1 MKRFV
6 YLTLILLMTACGA
19 QSDEVVA
26 NPDEALVGDADVT
39 FSEDTTAYTLQVLHA
54 ADQEA
59 SPDVIE
65 NAPNFSAI
73 VNGFRDDAGNTLVL
87 GSGDLIIPGA
97 FFFATGGQ
105 ADVRIANAVGFQA
118 MALGNHEF
126 DLGTNALAGLI
137 AQEVEDDGT
146 LTYAGTQFPY
156 LSANLDF
163 SANEDLNGF
172 VVPAAQAPEPNSVT
186 DSVVFEVGG
195 ERVGVVGATT
205 PQLPSISS
213 PGTVQVLPAQPDN
226 LEALADIIQAEVDA
240 LAGQGINK
248 VILLAHLQQIQNE
261 IDLAGLLQSVDIIIS
276 GGSDTLLADE
286 DDRVR
291 EEYGK
296 EPQGPYPL
304 LYTSAAGEP
313 VALVNTDREYRYVGR
328 LLTEFDADGVLT
340 GIGEASGPVP
350 ADDAGAAEFGTE
362 PAPGV
367 VEAVNEV
374 ETTLVELDGTLYG
387 ATEVFLNGIR
397 EAVRTQET
405 NLGNLTADANL
416 AAARTQNDSVTLS
429 LKNGGGI
436 RASIGDI
443 LPGDEGER
451 VPPQENPLIEDDQD
465 GDISQLDIQNSLR
478 FNNTLV
484 TLTVTAEELKRLLE
498 HGVAATEPGATPG
511 QFPQV
516 GGFAFSFDP
525 SQQALQYNEA
535 GELVQE
541 GERVQSLVVFDAEG
555 NVADTVVEGGT
566 LQGDPARTFDLITLN
581 FLAEL
586 RENGLGG
593 DGYPFPAGERSE
605 LTDEAGEP
613 LGEQE
618 ALQSYLEA
626 NFPREN
632 PYSQADTPI
641 EEDTR
646 IQNLS
651 FREDTV
657 GEGAD
662 GETGG
667 GNGGADGFREVPI
680 YEIQGT
686 GHVSPFESETIV
698 TTGIVTATSEN
709 GFYLQDARGD
719 GDDATSDALFVFTGD
734 EPRSEPTVSVG
745 DEVEV
750 RGPVSEFVPGGAD
763 TGNLSTTQIFRPG
776 YEVLSWDNAL
786 PTPVLLVQGGRT
798 PPTQAIDDDLTEQYE
813 LNAGEG
819 DYQPAED
826 GVDFYESLEAMR
838 VTVEGAQAVG
848 PTTRFGEIFTV
859 LGASGA
865 TGLSERGTLN
875 ISPDDFNPERIQI
888 DEDASI
894 LDFDFPQVDVN
905 ARLTDVV
912 GVVGYSFGNFEV
924 YPTESFEVKT
934 ASSLEPEVS
943 DIESGEG
950 QLSVASYNVLNL
962 DPNGDD
968 GDADVAGGQF
978 DAVAVDIADNLNA
991 PDIVALQ
998 EIQDN
1003 DGSVP
1008 PGDSD
1013 VSAAD
1018 VTLQTLVDAILAAG
1032 GPEYAFIDNPFIGD
1046 DTSGGQPGGNIRA
1059 AFLYNPERVSLAG
1072 EPQPDSFDSGAV
1084 QTVLD
1089 PQDQQTNPEN
1099 PFFDSRLP
1107 LVATFAFNGREV
1119 TVISNHFSSKGGSKP
1134 LLGST
1139 QRTVVEMA
1147 EPGEGQEDPEINGS
1161 LDERRDQAQAVKDYA
1176 DDLLAENADA
1186 NVVAAGDFNEFEFI
1200 SPLETLEMS
1209 LVNLTET
1216 LEPDE
1221 RYSYIFQG
1229 NSQSLDHILV
1239 SESLAVN
1246 AQFDAVHLNSEFADQ
1261 ASDHDPLLASFALAA
1276 SDSEPSGA
1284 LRLERLATYTT
1295 GAFDEGAAEI
1305 VAYDPGSQR
1314 LFIVN
1319 SNAVT
1324 LDILDISDPANP
1336 MPEEPLDMTQY
1347 GAAANSVDVFEGT
1360 AVVAVENEIATE
1372 PGTVVFLTSDGELI
1386 SQVTVGALPDMLT
1399 FTPDGSKVVVANEG
1413 EPSDDYSTDPEGSV
1427 SIIDMSGG
1435 TENLTQEDVTEVGF
1449 SSFNDAELDE
1459 SVRVFGPEASVAQDL
1474 EPEYIAVSPD
1484 STLAWVALQENN
1496 ALARLDLEAGEVT
1509 DLIGL
1514 GFKDHSLEENAVDP
1528 TDEDGGIN
1536 IGTHPV
1542 FGMYQPDAIAT
1553 FEANGE
1559 TYIVTANEGDVRD
1572 YDGYS
1577 EEARL
1582 GDDEYMLAEDAFPNA
1597 DELKET
1603 LGRLTV
1609 TTATGDTDG
1618 DGAFEEIYTFGGRSF
1633 SIHDAAG
1640 ELVFDSGD
1648 ALERLT
1654 AEAYPEFFNAN
1665 NDENGAE
1672 TFESRSDNKGPEP
1685 EGVVTGQVGESVY
1698 AFIGLERIGGVVT
1711 YDVSDP
1717 ENPQFVDYTNYR
1729 DFSADIKSEA
1739 AGDLGPEGLLF
1750 ISAEESPTGTPLL
1763 VVGNEVSGS
1772 TSIYALKQE

>member
-1 MKRFV
+1 MRRFV

-39 FSEDTTAYTLQVLHA
+39 FSKGATAYTLQVLHA

-73 VNGFRDDAGNTLVL
+73 VNGFRDEAENSLLL

-97 FFFATGGQ
+97 FYFATGGE

-126 DLGTNALAGLI
+126 DLGTNALAGLV

-146 LTYAGTQFPY
+146 VTYAGTQFPY

-163 SANEDLNGF
+163 SANEDLSEF
-172 VVPAAQAPEPNSVT
+172 VVPAAQAPEPNSIT

-195 ERVGVVGATT
+195 ERIGVIGATT

-213 PGTVQVLPAQPDN
+213 PGTVRVLPMQQDDI
-226 LEALADIIQAEVDA
+226 EGLAEIVQAEIDV
-240 LAGQGINK
+240 LTGEGVNK
-248 VILLAHLQQIQNE
+248 VILLAHLQQLQNE
-261 IDLAGLLQSVDIIIS
+261 IDMAGLLQGVDVIIA
-276 GGSDTLLADE
+276 GGSDTLLANE
-286 DDRVR
+286 DDRIR
-291 EEYGK
+291 EAYGK

-340 GIGEASGPVP
+340 GIGEASGPYP
-350 ADDAGAAEFGTE
+350 ADDAGAAAFGTE

-367 VEAVNEV
+367 LEAVNEV

-416 AAARTQNDSVTLS
+416 AAARAQDSSVTLS

-465 GDISQLDIQNSLR
+465 GDVSQLDVQNSLR

-525 SQQALQYNEA
+525 SRQALQYDEA
-535 GELVQE
+535 GERVQE
-541 GERVQSLVVFDAEG
+541 GERVRSLIVFDAEG
-555 NVADTVVEGGT
+555 DVADTVVEGGT
-566 LQGDPARTFDLITLN
+566 LQGDSARTFDLVTLN

-593 DGYPFPAGERSE
+593 DGYPFPAGERTE
-605 LTDEAGEP
+605 LTNGAGEP

-618 ALQSYLEA
+618 ALQGYLET
-626 NFPREN
+626 NFPRTD

-641 EEDTR
+641 EEDER

-651 FREDTV
+651 VREDTLGDDTGDG
-657 GEGAD
+657 GEG
-662 GETGG
+662 GEPQS
-667 GNGGADGFREVPI
+667 VSI
-680 YEIQGT
+680 YAIQGE
-686 GHVSPFESETIV
+686 GHVSPFEGERVV
-698 TTGIVTATSEN
+698 TTGIVTAAGSD
-709 GFYLQDARGD
+709 GFYLQDAEGD
-719 GDDATSDALFVFTGD
+719 NNEATSDALFVFLGD

-750 RGPVSEFVPGGAD
+750 RGSVSEFVPGGAD

-776 YEVLSWDNAL
+776 YEVLSRDNPL

-798 PPTQAIDDDLTEQYE
+798 PPTEVIDDDRSAQYD

-819 DYQPAED
+819 DYQLED

-838 VTVEGAQAVG
+838 VTLEGAQAVG

-859 LGASGA
+859 LEASGA

-888 DEDASI
+888 DEDDD
-894 LDFDFPQVDVN
+894 LFDLDFPQVDVG
-905 ARLTDVV
+905 ARLTDVA

-924 YPTESFEVKT
+924 YPTQAFGVFEVEGG
-934 ASSLEPEVS
+934 SDLEPEVS
-943 DIESGEG
+943 TLEGGED

-962 DPNGDD
+962 DPNDED
-968 GDADVAGGQF
+968 GDADVAEGQF
-978 DAVAVDIADNLNA
+978 ADIADDIVTNLNA
-991 PDIVALQ
+991 PDVVALQ

-1003 DGSVP
+1003 DGAAEP
-1008 PGDSD
+1008 EDSA
-1013 VSAAD
+1013 VTAAD
-1018 VTLQTLVDAILAAG
+1018 VTLQTLVDAIVEAG
-1032 GPEYAFIDNPFIGD
+1032 GPTYAFIDNPFIGNN
-1046 DTSGGQPGGNIRA
+1046 TSGGQPGGNIRT

-1072 EPQPDSFDSGAV
+1072 EAQPDNFDSGAV
-1084 QTVLD
+1084 QTVVD
-1089 PQDQQTNPEN
+1089 PQDQQTDEDN
-1099 PFFDSRLP
+1099 PFFGSRLP
-1107 LVATFAFNGREV
+1107 LVATFTFNAREV

-1161 LDERRDQAQAVKDYA
+1161 LDERRDQAQAVKDYV
-1176 DDLLAENADA
+1176 DDLLAEDA

-1261 ASDHDPLLASFALAA
+1261 ASDHDPLLALLALAP
-1276 SDSEPSGA
+1276 SDSEPSSA

-1305 VAYDPGSQR
+1305 VAFDSSSQR

-1336 MPEEPLDMTQY
+1336 APLDPLDMTQY
-1347 GAAANSVDVFEGT
+1347 GAAANSVDVFEST
-1360 AVVAVENEIATE
+1360 VAVAIENETATE
-1372 PGTVVFLTSDGELI
+1372 PGTVVFLTPEGEFI

-1449 SSFNDAELDE
+1449 SSFNGADLDE
-1459 SVRVFGPEASVAQDL
+1459 SIRIFGPDASVAQDL
-1474 EPEYIAVSPD
+1474 EPEYIAVAPD
-1484 STLAWVALQENN
+1484 SASAWVALQENN
-1496 ALARLDLEAGEVT
+1496 ALARVDLEGASVT
-1509 DLIGL
+1509 ELIGL
-1514 GFKDHSLEENAVDP
+1514 GFKDHSLETNAFDP
-1528 TDEDGGIN
+1528 SDEDGGIN
-1536 IGTHPV
+1536 IGTYPV

-1559 TYIVTANEGDVRD
+1559 TYIVTANEGDGRD
-1572 YDGYS
+1572 YDGFS

-1582 GDDEYMLAEDAFPNA
+1582 GDDEYTLAEDAFPNA
-1597 DELKET
+1597 SELKEM

-1618 DGAFEEIYTFGGRSF
+1618 DGAFEEIYAFGGRSF
-1633 SIHDAAG
+1633 SIWNASG

-1648 ALERLT
+1648 ALERIT

-1685 EGVVTGQVGESVY
+1685 EGIVTGEIGGSVY

-1717 ENPQFVDYTNYR
+1717 EKPQFVEYTNYR
-1729 DFSADIKSEA
+1729 NFSADIESEE

-1750 ISAEESPTGTPLL
+1750 ISAEESPNGTPLL

-1772 TSIYALKQE
+1772 TSIYAVEQE